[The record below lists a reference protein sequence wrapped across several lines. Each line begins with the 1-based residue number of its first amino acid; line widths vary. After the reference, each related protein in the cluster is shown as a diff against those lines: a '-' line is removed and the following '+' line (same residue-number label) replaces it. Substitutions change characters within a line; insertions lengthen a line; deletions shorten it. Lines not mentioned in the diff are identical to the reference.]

1 MRHKMIQLSNQL
13 LGNETMGR
21 NMIQWDIHG
30 DIMGYIANRT

>member
-1 MRHKMIQLSNQL
+1 MIQLTNQL

-30 DIMGYIANRT
+30 DMDNMGYIANRT